1 MSARR
6 QIIAALS
13 EDSMGGIATLHDVA
27 HAEQLVDAHRTEV
40 LAKAI
45 GRLRAIPVTCTALTG
60 PVWYGD
66 GWNSAITQLEEIA
79 EYQTPDDEA
88 YPGELQRLRALVLG
102 LRVAAL
108 RKEDM
113 AQVQWLLTDHEE
125 TRKKATPEGATA
137 TPELTVYR
145 ASHDSIVMGL
155 YTTAAAAREHCE
167 AEERRSWAKFEN
179 PTFDWIEDDEDGVAE
194 LTAWVG
200 GEECTTGYE
209 VTALE
214 VASAYDGEADE

>member
-40 LAKAI
+40 IAKAI

-66 GWNSAITQLEEIA
+66 GWNSAITVLEEIA

-113 AQVQWLLTDHEE
+113 AQVQWLLNDHEE
-125 TRKKATPEGATA
+125 TRKKATASAATA

-167 AEERRSWAKFEN
+167 TLMRRESPDTN
-179 PTFDWIEDDEDGVAE
+179 LDWIEDEEDDVAE
-194 LTAWVG
+194 LTAWLG
-200 GEECTTGYE
+200 GEECVTGYV
-209 VTALE
+209 VTALP
-214 VASAYDGEADE
+214 VASAYDEEADE

>member
-40 LAKAI
+40 IAKAI

-79 EYQTPDDEA
+79 DYQTPDDEA
-88 YPGELQRLRALVLG
+88 FPGELERLRTLALQ
-102 LRVAAL
+102 LRVAAI
-108 RKEDM
+108 RKNDLAE
-113 AQVQWLLTDHEE
+113 VQRLLAIYEE
-125 TRKKATPEGATA
+125 TRKAATASASSATPDFFQPGHT
-137 TPELTVYR
+137 Y
-145 ASHDSIVMGL
+145 
-155 YTTAAAAREHCE
+155 AREHH
-167 AEERRSWAKFEN
+167 AATIRFLVKNVDTSPDGFHRVAFGWSV
-179 PTFDWIEDDEDGVAE
+179 EDGDV
-194 LTAWVG
+194 TWSPFDSDDMG
-200 GEECTTGYE
+200 GWTD
-209 VTALE
+209 VTEGGA
-214 VASAYDGEADE
+214 A